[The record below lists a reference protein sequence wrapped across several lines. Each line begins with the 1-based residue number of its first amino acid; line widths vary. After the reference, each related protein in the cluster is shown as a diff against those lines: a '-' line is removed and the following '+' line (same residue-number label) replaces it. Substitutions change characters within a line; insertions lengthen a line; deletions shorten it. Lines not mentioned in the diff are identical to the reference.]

1 VQQPHVSQ
9 SQQSNPQVFR
19 RVSEVDML
27 GPLDIHQYLLAH
39 DVRHEIVRLP
49 RTSPSASSLA
59 EALGLPPHQCVA
71 VHPFHAPTANGDVL
85 AVVLAPSDVVIEAEG
100 TATLLG
106 LMARDRIGVTAQFA
120 PARAALV
127 SQHTDYLAGHLAP
140 LLLPSDVI
148 VLATQALV
156 DLAATTV
163 YTATGDAGTALALRA
178 LDLLVLT
185 HAIVLPDRRR
195 VARRR
200 PITIDLDPAR
210 SAAQFDAAV
219 RRSDASRP
227 RVVAS
232 KAAS

>member
-1 VQQPHVSQ
+1 M
-9 SQQSNPQVFR
+9 
-19 RVSEVDML
+19 SEVDML
-27 GPLDIHQYLLAH
+27 DPLDIHQYLLAH

-49 RTSPSASSLA
+49 RTSAGASSLA
-59 EALGLPPHQCVA
+59 EALRLPPHQCVA
-71 VHPFHAPTANGDVL
+71 VHPFHTAALGGDVL
-85 AVVLAPSDVVIEAEG
+85 AVVLTPSDITIDTDG
-100 TATLLG
+100 TATVLG
-106 LMARDRIGVTAQFA
+106 TMMRDRIGAAAQFA

-140 LLLPSDVI
+140 LLLPPDVI
-148 VLATQALV
+148 VVATQALV
-156 DLAATTV
+156 DLAGTTV

-210 SAAQFDAAV
+210 SAAQFDTAV
-219 RRSDASRP
+219 RRTDASPP